1 MNKKSAAFYAL
12 AILFVIN
19 ALNFFDRQII
29 GAVGEPIRKE
39 FGLGDSALGALNVA
53 FTLIY
58 AFVGLPLG
66 KLADKFERRKILSIG
81 VFVWS
86 VFTAA
91 SGLANSFWQI
101 FALRLGVGVGEAS
114 CAPAA
119 NSLIG
124 DYFPAEKR
132 AKATSVFMLGLP
144 VGLAL
149 SFAVSGAVARN
160 YGWRTAFFVA
170 GLPGLLC
177 VVLAF
182 LIKEPARGAVET
194 IDVGA
199 KTRTGSTFKN
209 VLATPTMRWLILS
222 GALHNF
228 NLYALSAFIT
238 PYLMRFHNLDIRDAN
253 FVSMIIYGFLSLPGL
268 LLGGALGD
276 AANKR
281 RPDGAMIVVSAAI
294 LFSIPFFFL
303 ALGVEAGNVT
313 KFLLLMGAS
322 VGLMYF
328 YYSIV
333 YATIAS
339 VTEPASRGSAM
350 AIYFMAMYLLG
361 ASFGPYVVGMI
372 SDYFTQN
379 AAAAAGIT
387 EFSAAAL
394 EPFRA
399 EGLRSAMYTVP
410 ILSVLLTAILFA
422 ASRTTAADIE
432 KLQIWMRESA
442 NER

>member
-1 MNKKSAAFYAL
+1 MDKKNGAWFAL
-12 AILFVIN
+12 WVLFAVN

-39 FGLGDSALGALNVA
+39 FALSDSALGALNVA

-66 KLADKFERRKILSIG
+66 KLADKFERRKILSVG
-81 VFVWS
+81 VLVWS

-91 SGLANSFWQI
+91 SGLATSFWQI

-124 DYFPAEKR
+124 DYFPASKR
-132 AKATSVFMLGLP
+132 AKAISIFMLGLP

-160 YGWRTAFFVA
+160 YGWRAAFFVA

-177 VVLAF
+177 VLLTF
-182 LIKEPARGAVET
+182 FIREPRRGAVEA
-194 IDVGA
+194 IDVGG
-199 KTRTGSTFKN
+199 KTRSGSTYKN
-209 VLATPTMRWLILS
+209 IFAMPTMRWLILS

-238 PYLMRFHNLDIRDAN
+238 PYLMRFHGLDIRDAN

-281 RPDGAMIVVSAAI
+281 RPDGAMIVVTLAI
-294 LFSIPFFFL
+294 LLSIPFFFF

-313 KFLLLMGAS
+313 KFLLLMGGS
-322 VGLMYF
+322 VAFMYF

-339 VTEPASRGSAM
+339 VTEPAARGSAM

-361 ASFGPYVVGMI
+361 ASFGPYVIGTV

-379 AAAAAGIT
+379 AAISSGINDL
-387 EFSAAAL
+387 SPAAL

-399 EGLRSAMYTVP
+399 AGLRSAMYLVP
-410 ILSVLLTAILFA
+410 ILSGLLTLVLFA
-422 ASRTTAADIE
+422 ASRTVKNDVE
-432 KLQIWMRESA
+432 KIQIWMRESSK
-442 NER
+442 ND

>member
-1 MNKKSAAFYAL
+1 MNKKSGAWFAL
-12 AILFVIN
+12 WVLFAIN
-19 ALNFFDRQII
+19 TLNFFDRQII

-39 FGLGDSALGALNVA
+39 FELSDSALGALNVA

-66 KLADKFERRKILSIG
+66 KLVDKFERRKILSIG
-81 VFVWS
+81 VLIWS

-101 FALRLGVGVGEAS
+101 FALRLGIGIGEAS

-124 DYFPAEKR
+124 DYFPASKR
-132 AKATSVFMLGLP
+132 AKAISVFMLGLP

-160 YGWRTAFFVA
+160 YGWRAAFFVA

-177 VVLAF
+177 VVLVF
-182 LIKEPARGAVET
+182 FIREPKRGAVET

-199 KTRTGSTFKN
+199 KTRSGSAFKN
-209 VLATPTMRWLILS
+209 ILATPTMRWLILS

-238 PYLMRFHNLDIRDAN
+238 PYLMRFHGLDIRDAN

-276 AANKR
+276 VANKR
-281 RPDGAMIVVSAAI
+281 RPDGAMLVVSAAI
-294 LFSIPFFFL
+294 LLSIPFFFF

-322 VGLMYF
+322 VAFMYF

-333 YATIAS
+333 YATIAN
-339 VTEPASRGSAM
+339 VTEPASRGTAM
-350 AIYFMAMYLLG
+350 AVYFMAMYLLG
-361 ASFGPYVVGMI
+361 ASFGPYVIGVI

-379 AAAAAGIT
+379 AAAASGIT

-399 EGLRSAMYTVP
+399 AGLRSAMYLVP
-410 ILSVLLTAILFA
+410 
-422 ASRTTAADIE
+422 
-432 KLQIWMRESA
+432 
-442 NER
+442 

>member
-1 MNKKSAAFYAL
+1 
-12 AILFVIN
+12 
-19 ALNFFDRQII
+19 
-29 GAVGEPIRKE
+29 
-39 FGLGDSALGALNVA
+39 
-53 FTLIY
+53 
-58 AFVGLPLG
+58 
-66 KLADKFERRKILSIG
+66 
-81 VFVWS
+81 
-86 VFTAA
+86 
-91 SGLANSFWQI
+91 
-101 FALRLGVGVGEAS
+101 
-114 CAPAA
+114 
-119 NSLIG
+119 
-124 DYFPAEKR
+124 
-132 AKATSVFMLGLP
+132 MLGLP

-160 YGWRTAFFVA
+160 YGWRAAFFVA

-182 LIKEPARGAVET
+182 FIREPKRGAGEA

-199 KTRTGSTFKN
+199 KTRAGSTFKN
-209 VLATPTMRWLILS
+209 ILATPTMRWLILS

-238 PYLMRFHNLDIRDAN
+238 PYLMRFHGLDIRDAN

-281 RPDGAMIVVSAAI
+281 RPDGAMLVVSIAI
-294 LFSIPFFFL
+294 LLSIPFFFF

-313 KFLLLMGAS
+313 KFLLLMGGS
-322 VGLMYF
+322 VAFMYF

-361 ASFGPYVVGMI
+361 ASFGPYVIGAI

-379 AAAAAGIT
+379 AAAASGIT

-399 EGLRSAMYTVP
+399 AGLRSAMYLVP
-410 ILSVLLTAILFA
+410 MLSGLLTLVLYA
-422 ASRTTAADIE
+422 ASRTVKSDVE
-432 KLQIWMRESA
+432 KIQNWMRESS
-442 NER
+442 ER